1 VYQRCQVAL
10 LAQVV
15 TLAVLEPKNQ
25 SRSRKRSQKRRL
37 RLKKPTSRATSSCGF
52 WNLQALRHQK
62 QETLPDQEGK
72 MTTLIFPIIH
82 LSQLLSRL
90 RRKLHAAAP
99 TASVVI
105 AVPIILAPIVAAQTA
120 ALAAASRIVPSPA
133 APTAAA
139 MIAGIVPR
147 KGACRR

>member
-1 VYQRCQVAL
+1 
-10 LAQVV
+10 
-15 TLAVLEPKNQ
+15 
-25 SRSRKRSQKRRL
+25 L
-37 RLKKPTSRATSSCGF
+37 RF

-72 MTTLIFPIIH
+72 MTTLIFPTIH

-139 MIAGIVPR
+139 MIAGIVPGKVPAGVNSNLLHR
-147 KGACRR
+147 WPDVLVTYLRLTIVFDVFIFDCRFFI

>member
-1 VYQRCQVAL
+1 
-10 LAQVV
+10 
-15 TLAVLEPKNQ
+15 
-25 SRSRKRSQKRRL
+25 
-37 RLKKPTSRATSSCGF
+37 
-52 WNLQALRHQK
+52 
-62 QETLPDQEGK
+62 
-72 MTTLIFPIIH
+72 MTTLIFPTIH

-105 AVPIILAPIVAAQTA
+105 AGIILAPIVAAQTA

-139 MIAGIVPR
+139 MIAGIVPGKVPAGVNSNLMHR
-147 KGACRR
+147 WPDVLVTYLRLTIVFDVFIFDCRFFI